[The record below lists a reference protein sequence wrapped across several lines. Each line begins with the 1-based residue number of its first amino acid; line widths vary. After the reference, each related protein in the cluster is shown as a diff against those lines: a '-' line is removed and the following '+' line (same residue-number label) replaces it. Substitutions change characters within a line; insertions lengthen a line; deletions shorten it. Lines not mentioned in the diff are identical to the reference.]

1 MQFRTEYSEELSN
14 VIHPDATVAHTILE
28 NGFQYFVKYNRNP
41 ENRIILHFCVG
52 IGSLVED
59 EDQRGLAHILE
70 HMAFNGS
77 TNFAPQQLVEYFES
91 IGMRFGAHVNAVTSF
106 DKTVYKLEIPA
117 DSPEILANSLRV
129 VRDWCSELS
138 FLPEQ
143 IEKERLVGLEE
154 RRQSLSGVRRAM
166 EKMLATT
173 YWNARHADRLP
184 IGTEESLQTFS
195 HDALR
200 RMYADWYRPDTSALV
215 VVGDMD
221 VDAISEA
228 IRAVFVDWKVT
239 HRREKPNYAVPMHE
253 APLFDVAQEDSFPFS
268 MFSIT
273 QKKRKERIVTEGEF
287 MEYHI
292 LPNVVEKIIAE
303 RISFASQRVESK
315 IQSNRCHKGT
325 LSVDCVTDKL
335 DCIFSQQSIREGIF
349 EVVALIKQLR
359 LGVTEG
365 ELQRATQAMLA
376 HTKMILTNKNSLP
389 SRYFISLLE
398 DWFHQEEDFCST
410 EDFCALEEKWIA
422 RIALEDV
429 NQMISTYLEGNG
441 LVYHLV
447 SPEKDVPTLEEFT
460 HLLEDA
466 WKQSVEAYLED
477 NEHKELLENPLQV
490 GSIVAEAHNAKFGV
504 TEWVLSNGIQVWA
517 KQVEYKEDRILFSGY
532 GRGGYSLIDD
542 KVSAKRTLGVGDYSN
557 KGRHSAIDLDKILHA
572 LQGQFNFSVQES
584 SQSVQGASIQD
595 DLSTLLQYYWLYTQ
609 QTQLDS
615 TALEKLLQIE
625 RTKLQNQLADPDRVF
640 SFAERELMFMKHPRT
655 KPNEL
660 ADLDVLDIDVMKD
673 TWKQLVQPAADMKY
687 VFITSMDVNSLKDTI
702 SATLGALPSVTI
714 SREKQNRE
722 IFRFQGQYS
731 KVLYIETEE
740 KSKVSITFIHRMQY
754 VPLLNLLGTMLA
766 QILEKRLRLNL
777 REDKAGTYH
786 ASAVWYHA
794 DEEEPVSILNV
805 DFGCDP
811 KRMEELKK
819 HCYAEITNIYHHGV
833 SEDELEVVKK
843 QLLSQHEKR
852 IKEDVYWNQFLYQ
865 SIRRNRKIHELLD
878 VVDLLEQVSIH
889 TINQHIQHIM
899 GIDDCME
906 VVSLPKS
913 YEYLV
918 DMTTDHNQNN

>member
-1 MQFRTEYSEELSN
+1 MQFVTEHFSELSN
-14 VIHPDATVAHTILE
+14 VIGPDATVAHTTLE

-41 ENRIILHFCVG
+41 ENRIMLHFCVS

-195 HDALR
+195 HDSLR
-200 RMYADWYRPDTSALV
+200 RMYTDWYRPDTCALV

-221 VDAISEA
+221 VEA
-228 IRAVFVDWKVT
+228 ITEAIHAVFVDWNVE
-239 HRREKPNYAVPMHE
+239 HRREKPTYVVPIHE
-253 APLFDVAQEDSFPFS
+253 ETLFDVAQEDSFPFS

-273 QKKRKERIVTEGEF
+273 HKKKKVPILTEGQF
-287 MEYHI
+287 MQLYI
-292 LPNVVEKIIAE
+292 LANVVEKIIAE

-315 IQSNRCHKGT
+315 IQSNRCHKSS
-325 LSVDCVTDKL
+325 LSADCTTDKL
-335 DCIFSQQSIREGIF
+335 ECIFSQESIREGIL
-349 EVVALIKQLR
+349 EIIGMIKQLR

-365 ELQRATQAMLA
+365 EMQRAKTAMLA
-376 HTKMILTNKNSLP
+376 HTKMVLTNKNSLP
-389 SRYFISLLE
+389 SKYFVSLLE
-398 DWFHQEEDFCST
+398 DWFHLGEDFCST
-410 EDFCALEEKWIA
+410 EEFCALEEKWISRVTLA
-422 RIALEDV
+422 DV
-429 NQMISTYLEGNG
+429 NETIASYLTGTG

-447 SPEKDVPTLEEFT
+447 SPEKDMPTLEEFIQLVET
-460 HLLEDA
+460 AWMQPVEVHFEDTE
-466 WKQSVEAYLED
+466 Q
-477 NEHKELLENPLQV
+477 KELLDTPLHACN
-490 GSIVAEAHNAKFGV
+490 IIAETHNEKFGV
-504 TEWVLSNGIQVWA
+504 TEWVLGNGIQVWA
-517 KQVEYKEDRILFSGY
+517 KQVEYKEDRILFCGY
-532 GRGGYSLIDD
+532 GQGGYSLIDD
-542 KVSAKRTLGVGDYSN
+542 KVSAKRTMGVGDFSK
-557 KGRHSAIDLDKILHA
+557 KGTHSVIDLDKMLNS
-572 LQGQFNFSVQES
+572 LQGQFQFSIQEG
-584 SQSVQGASIQD
+584 SQMVQGGAIQA
-595 DLSTLLQYYWLYTQ
+595 DLPKLLEYYWLYTQ
-609 QTQLDS
+609 QTELEI
-615 TALEKLLQIE
+615 TALEKVRQLE
-625 RTKLQNQLADPDRVF
+625 RTKLQNQLADPDRLF
-640 SFAERELMFMKHPRT
+640 SFAERELMFMNHPRT
-655 KPNEL
+655 RPNTL

-687 VFITSMDVNSLKDTI
+687 VFITSMEVDSLKDTI
-702 SATLGALPSVTI
+702 SSTLGALPPVSV

-722 IFRFQGQYS
+722 ITRFQGQYS

-754 VPLLNLLGTMLA
+754 VPLLNLLGTIFA

-794 DEEEPVSILNV
+794 EEEESVSILNV

-811 KRMEELKK
+811 KRMEELKRY
-819 HCYAEITNIYHHGV
+819 CYEEITKIYHHGV
-833 SEDELEVVKK
+833 SEEELELVRK
-843 QLLSQHEKR
+843 QLLAQHEKR
-852 IKEDVYWNQFLYQ
+852 IKEDMYWNQFLYQ
-865 SIRRNRKIHELLD
+865 SIRRNRALHELLD
-878 VVDLLEQVSIH
+878 MVDLLEQVSLETVNANIVN
-889 TINQHIQHIM
+889 IV

-913 YEYLV
+913 YEQPENIIQDTV
-918 DMTTDHNQNN
+918 THN